1 MIKLRK
7 TAAIMLA
14 AALAICVGAHADSGG
29 FSDVPASAWY
39 NDAVGWAVEEG
50 VAEGTGDGIF
60 SPDAG
65 CTCAQIVTFIWR
77 MAGSPEPSETSD
89 AFHDLPE
96 DAYYYD
102 AMLWANEKG
111 IISGTSEVTLSPDGP
126 CTRAQAVT
134 MLWRYA
140 GADDGYTGY
149 FTDVPETAY
158 YYQAVGWAINRYVAD
173 GTTLLEFG
181 PDLPCTRAQIVT
193 MLYRM
198 QRTGSEALSGEVESV
213 RIENTITEE
222 ELNLDAGEIAE
233 FASIFSRAALN
244 DNSVPQM
251 GEEQTSN
258 PMYVVY
264 VGYAGGGEDVFYG
277 TEAGATV
284 IYKRTGTYGPGGP
297 GFIAVRNAEMQSF
310 FDRLGI

>member
-39 NDAVGWAVEEG
+39 NDAVDWAVEEG

-65 CTCAQIVTFIWR
+65 
-77 MAGSPEPSETSD
+77 
-89 AFHDLPE
+89 
-96 DAYYYD
+96 
-102 AMLWANEKG
+102 
-111 IISGTSEVTLSPDGP
+111 
-126 CTRAQAVT
+126 
-134 MLWRYA
+134 
-140 GADDGYTGY
+140 
-149 FTDVPETAY
+149 
-158 YYQAVGWAINRYVAD
+158 
-173 GTTLLEFG
+173 
-181 PDLPCTRAQIVT
+181 CTRAQIVT

>member
-14 AALAICVGAHADSGG
+14 AALAICVGATCGFWPGG
-29 FSDVPASAWY
+29 SSDVPASAWY

-65 CTCAQIVTFIWR
+65 CIRAQIVTFIWR

-140 GADDGYTGY
+140 GADEGYTGD

-158 YYQAVGWAINRYVAD
+158 YYQAVGWAIKQVRGRRYDPAGIWSGFALHPRSNSND
-173 GTTLLEFG
+173 ALQDAAHRLRGTQRRG
-181 PDLPCTRAQIVT
+181 GIRAHRKHYHGGRAQ
-193 MLYRM
+193 
-198 QRTGSEALSGEVESV
+198 
-213 RIENTITEE
+213 
-222 ELNLDAGEIAE
+222 
-233 FASIFSRAALN
+233 
-244 DNSVPQM
+244 
-251 GEEQTSN
+251 
-258 PMYVVY
+258 
-264 VGYAGGGEDVFYG
+264 
-277 TEAGATV
+277 
-284 IYKRTGTYGPGGP
+284 PGC
-297 GFIAVRNAEMQSF
+297 R
-310 FDRLGI
+310 